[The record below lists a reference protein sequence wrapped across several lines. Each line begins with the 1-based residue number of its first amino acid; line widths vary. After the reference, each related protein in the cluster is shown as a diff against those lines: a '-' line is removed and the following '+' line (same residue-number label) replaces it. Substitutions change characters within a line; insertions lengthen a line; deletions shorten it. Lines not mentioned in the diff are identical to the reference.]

1 MRKIAF
7 LGPAA
12 TFTNLAVRHAF
23 PEEEHIPYVTI
34 PACMDA
40 VINGDMDFAVVPI
53 ENTLEGTVNLTIDY
67 LFHEADLKIVAEVT
81 EPIQQHLLVHK
92 EYAYDWQKTGKVL
105 SHPHAIAQC
114 HKFLHS
120 YFPDIPH
127 EQAASTAAAAKYV
140 KEHPEQRLA
149 AIANELSA
157 QEYDL
162 AIAKVNI
169 HDYDFNHTRFIVLA
183 RQETE
188 LSLPLDRPRDKTT
201 VVITLPSDRP
211 GALHQVLSA
220 FSWRNI
226 NLSKI
231 ESRPL
236 KTGLGNYFFILDIEQ
251 RMDEVLLPG
260 AFAEMEA
267 LGCKVHVLGSYR
279 AYSIQP
285 DEREA
290 DK

>member
-12 TFTNLAVRHAF
+12 TFTDLAVRHAF
-23 PEEEHIPYVTI
+23 PGEERYPHLTI

-40 VINGDMDFAVVPI
+40 VINEEADLAVVPI

-81 EPIQQHLLVHK
+81 APIQQHLLVHK
-92 EYAYDWQKTGKVL
+92 QNAYEWQKSEKVL

-120 YFPDIPH
+120 YFQGIPY
-127 EQAASTAAAAKYV
+127 EQMTSTAAAAKYI

-149 AIANELSA
+149 AIANEVSA

-162 AIAKVNI
+162 AVAKVNI
-169 HDYDFNHTRFIVLA
+169 HDYSFNHTRFIVLA
-183 RQETE
+183 RQEKE
-188 LSLPLDRPRDKTT
+188 LSLPLANPHDKTT
-201 VVITLPSDRP
+201 VVITLPSDKA

-236 KTGLGNYFFILDIEQ
+236 KTGLGHYFFIIDIGQ
-251 RMDEVLLPG
+251 GMDQVLIPG

-267 LGCKVHVLGSYR
+267 LGCKVQVLGSYR
-279 AYSIQP
+279 SYSIHY
-285 DEREA
+285 DET
-290 DK
+290 